1 VFYFVYLHCLDT
13 CAHTI
18 ILSQVVSLYGG
29 MYVRTFKYRLSHY
42 YVIDSPPV
50 SNIPVNTH
58 QYIQWK

>member
-1 VFYFVYLHCLDT
+1 
-13 CAHTI
+13 
-18 ILSQVVSLYGG
+18 

-50 SNIPVNTH
+50 LNNPDNTH